1 MQLKT
6 NMYDFE
12 DMLHK
17 FNYRVTK
24 NRPHNEDV
32 ALVLE
37 LDVENFMLRI
47 IRIIKISFDDKNNV
61 TK

>member
-47 IRIIKISFDDKNNV
+47 IRIIK
-61 TK
+61 T